1 MKLRPKRNRKKK
13 KIHEIKSG
21 SLKPTTFQL
30 DLRGKKDSKSEI
42 KDTTTDTTEI

>member
-1 MKLRPKRNRKKK
+1 MKL
-13 KIHEIKSG
+13 KSG

>member
-1 MKLRPKRNRKKK
+1 MKLRPKRNGKKK
-13 KIHEIKSG
+13 KSMKLKAG